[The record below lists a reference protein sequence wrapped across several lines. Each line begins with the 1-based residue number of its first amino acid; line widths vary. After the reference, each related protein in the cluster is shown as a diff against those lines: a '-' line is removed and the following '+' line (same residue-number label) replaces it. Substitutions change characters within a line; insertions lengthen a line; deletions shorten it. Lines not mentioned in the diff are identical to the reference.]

1 MAKIGLGAPPMSIN
15 DVYLQAILQEWAART
30 ECIKTSHDIRDPRVA
45 MLTKSLITMVADKDV
60 QRTLWEYRD
69 KYYEAALKEY
79 KNITRDDEALARF
92 DADTLALGHLWG
104 WLGEAIP
111 LITQMT
117 YGVCGKQENEE
128 EDEIKYG
135 GGDTGDLSTG
145 LCPTE

>member
-60 QRTLWEYRD
+60 QRSLWEYRD
-69 KYYEAALKEY
+69 RYYEAALKEY

-135 GGDTGDLSTG
+135 GGGAGDLSTG

>member
-60 QRTLWEYRD
+60 QRSLWEYRD
-69 KYYEAALKEY
+69 RYYEAALKEY
-79 KNITRDDEALARF
+79 KNITRDEEALARF

>member
-45 MLTKSLITMVADKDV
+45 MLTKSLITMVADKEV
-60 QRTLWEYRD
+60 QRSLWEYRD
-69 KYYEAALKEY
+69 RYYEAALKEY